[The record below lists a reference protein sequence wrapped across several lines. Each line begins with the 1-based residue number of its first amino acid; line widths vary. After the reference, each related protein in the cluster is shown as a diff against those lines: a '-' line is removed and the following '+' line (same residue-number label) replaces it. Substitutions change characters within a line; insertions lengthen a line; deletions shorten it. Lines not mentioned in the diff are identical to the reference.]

1 MPLSPSQ
8 NSKICT
14 PNLQVI
20 HLFGSEYLSHLY
32 LDAISY
38 LIFLYLQQQ
47 PFFFSPLLKDLS
59 EHNKTMYLRQAQP
72 ILSCWLLSHIFH
84 LAFHWTLTRYCLCF
98 SSFLA
103 LLRQRKETLIY
114 LLGLSQQSCIDFGKS
129 LEMLQSNSSQEEGP
143 MRFLS
148 GIF

>member
-38 LIFLYLQQQ
+38 LSFLYLEQQ

-59 EHNKTMYLRQAQP
+59 ENNKMMYLRQAQP
-72 ILSCWLLSHIFH
+72 ILSCWLLSHILH

-114 LLGLSQQSCIDFGKS
+114 LLGLSQQSCIDFEKS
-129 LEMLQSNSSQEEGP
+129 LEMLLSNSS
-143 MRFLS
+143 
-148 GIF
+148 